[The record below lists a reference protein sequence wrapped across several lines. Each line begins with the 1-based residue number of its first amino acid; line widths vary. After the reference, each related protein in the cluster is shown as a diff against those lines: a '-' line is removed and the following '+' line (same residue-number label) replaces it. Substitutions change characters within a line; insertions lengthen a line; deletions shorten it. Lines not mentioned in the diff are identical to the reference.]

1 MSLAKGSQAFYRITE
16 AIRDYLLTLD
26 DVNTVTYGDIT
37 EVDLNKQTIFPL
49 SHIIVNSATSGENT
63 ITFNISVLAMDIVDI
78 RKDEVTDI
86 FEGNDNEQ
94 DILNTQLSVLNRV
107 IQKLR
112 IGNLYA
118 DGYQILGDVTLEPFR
133 DRFENQIAG
142 WTATMDV
149 IIGNDIN
156 VC

>member
-1 MSLAKGSQAFYRITE
+1 MNGFYRVL
-16 AIRDYLLTLD
+16 DTLKTSLQD
-26 DVNTVTYGDIT
+26 DVNCNTVTYGDIT
-37 EVDLNKQTIFPL
+37 QVDLNKQTIFPL